1 MEIKSH
7 VQMPKGLMKAF
18 SHRTENG
25 RCVYYL
31 DLKDMEIKEEKIN
44 ELGTIK
50 GLYDPTS
57 EAILD
62 RLYES
67 PFFEAILNVKKFTD
81 GKLET
86 LSFNQR
92 EEEALINFLKIS
104 IMRSNATRQ
113 KAEKTSLV
121 ASIFPDVYKA
131 ALIPTMHLVMDE
143 IPLLN
148 GYHINILINKS
159 KLRLVAPRNCV
170 AFSFKDNILYYTL
183 PLSPQVA
190 ILYQPDELYR
200 LSFDDKGNLCY
211 ALAEEGDEEII
222 QSINLAAGIN
232 EKDFNNEFLI
242 GAGREELEILK
253 RDLSG
258 EST

>member
-1 MEIKSH
+1 MEVKSH

-44 ELGTIK
+44 ELGTKK
-50 GLYDPTS
+50 GLYNPMS

-62 RLYES
+62 RFYES
-67 PFFEAILNVKKFTD
+67 PFFEAIQNVKKFTE
-81 GKLET
+81 GKQEN
-86 LSFNQR
+86 LSFNQQ
-92 EEEALINFLKIS
+92 EKEALLNFLKIS

-113 KAEKTSLV
+113 KAEETSFV
-121 ASIFPDVYKA
+121 ASIFPNAYRAV
-131 ALIPTMHLVMDE
+131 LIPTMHLVMNE
-143 IPLLN
+143 ISFLD
-148 GYHINILINKS
+148 GYHISILINRS
-159 KLRLVAPRNCV
+159 RLRLVAPRNCV
-170 AFSFKDNILYYTL
+170 SFSFKDDILYYVL

-200 LSFDDKGNLCY
+200 LLFDENGNLCY
-211 ALAEEGDEEII
+211 SLAEVGDEEFI
-222 QSINLAAGIN
+222 QSINLVAGIN

-253 RDLSG
+253 SDLSG
-258 EST
+258 EQK